1 MRTASSCSSYR
12 FFLAIKRFSWF
23 CSSAD
28 IGPGP
33 ASEGERPRLVPF
45 AGLALVEDGWLACF
59 EALAAPAAVLER
71 VLREGDMVVQSNRW
85 WRDKQGNA
93 HGRGGHFA
101 GPFDFEVGGR
111 EAPARRPYQCRGAPK
126 PDKRRQTPSSGA
138 FLQVRAGLQQQ
149 YEGLDKLGGE
159 LQC

>member
-126 PDKRRQTPSSGA
+126 PAKRRQTLLLSRC
-138 FLQVRAGLQQQ
+138 VRCRLARAVQL
-149 YEGLDKLGGE
+149 EGLGRRGE
-159 LQC
+159 LQP